1 MRMLGLSLAILAVLA
16 ACEPAPATS
25 GVSVEGVALAG
36 PTCPVVTDPPDPSC
50 ADRPVAGAEI
60 IAIAEDGTEVARGR
74 TDAEGRIE
82 LLLPEGTYEL
92 VPQPV
97 EGLMGTAS
105 PVTVRVEEGVAV
117 DEVTF
122 AYDTG
127 IR

>member
-1 MRMLGLSLAILAVLA
+1 MLGLSLAILSVLA

-25 GVSVEGVALAG
+25 EVSVEGVALAG
-36 PTCPVVTDPPDPSC
+36 PTCPVVTDPPDPNC

-60 IAIAEDGTEVARGR
+60 IAIAADGTEVARGR

-82 LLLPEGTYEL
+82 LILPEGTYDL

-105 PVTVRVEEGVAV
+105 AVSVRVEEGVAL
-117 DEVTF
+117 DEVIF

>member
-1 MRMLGLSLAILAVLA
+1 MLGLSLAILAVLA
-16 ACEPAPATS
+16 ACEPAPASS
-25 GVSVEGVALAG
+25 GVSVAGVALAG

-60 IAIAEDGTEVARGR
+60 IAIGEDGTEVARGR

-82 LLLPEGTYEL
+82 LVLPEGTYEL

-117 DEVTF
+117 EEVTF